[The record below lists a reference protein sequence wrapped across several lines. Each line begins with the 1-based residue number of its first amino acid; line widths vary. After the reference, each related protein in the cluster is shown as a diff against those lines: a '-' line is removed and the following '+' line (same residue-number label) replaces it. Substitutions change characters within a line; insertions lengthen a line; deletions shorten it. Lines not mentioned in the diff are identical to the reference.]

1 MSTNFDVIVIGAG
14 ITGLAAAHDAAE
26 AGLKV
31 ACVEQLMFGGL
42 VVNVNELAPSPD
54 PRHHSGVDLASDWME
69 RVLELGVDYLNA
81 SASSLTPAGAD
92 IEVATSE
99 GPLRAAAVVLATG
112 ATLRR
117 LGIPGESE
125 FENRGVSGCAD
136 CDAPMHA
143 DRDVVVIGGGD
154 SAMQEALVL
163 ARFCRSVQLVCRDA
177 ALHGRQE
184 LIDAVLAEPKVRCR
198 FLCEPQAI
206 RGGQQVEEVLVHDR
220 AAGASIGLPCS
231 GVFVYV
237 GLQPAGGGLAAGLA
251 LDEAGFI
258 RTDDRGATSI
268 PGVLAAGA
276 ARTGFGGTLEHAIAD
291 AHRAAAA
298 AIRALAERQRP

>member
-1 MSTNFDVIVIGAG
+1 MNTNFDLIVIGAG
-14 ITGLAAAHDAAE
+14 ITGLVTAHHAAE

-42 VVNVNELAPSPD
+42 VVNINELAPSPD

-69 RVLELGVDYLNA
+69 RMLELGVDYLNA
-81 SASSLTPAGAD
+81 SASGLAAAGAD
-92 IEVATSE
+92 IEVTTSE
-99 GPLRAAAVVLATG
+99 GPLKAARVVLATG
-112 ATLRR
+112 ARLRR

-163 ARFCRSVQLVCRDA
+163 ARFCRSVQMVCRDA
-177 ALHGRQE
+177 ALHGRRE
-184 LIDAVLAEPKVRCR
+184 LVDAMLAEPKVRCR
-198 FLCEPQAI
+198 FHCEPQAI
-206 RGGQQVEEVLVHDR
+206 RGGQEVEEVLVNDR
-220 AAGASIGLPCS
+220 AAGTSVALPCS

-237 GLQPAGGGLAAGLA
+237 GLQPAADGLAAGLA
-251 LDEAGFI
+251 VDDDGFI
-258 RTDDRGATSI
+258 RIDDHGATSI

-276 ARTGFGGTLEHAIAD
+276 ARAGFGGTLEHAIAD
-291 AHRAAAA
+291 ARMAAAA
-298 AIRALAERQRP
+298 AVEALARRPRS